1 MRSTGSQNNRGGW
14 RSGPEDGPPDLVQLF
29 KKFFLRFNYLHASL
43 GAVGL
48 SSLIILSIWLIS
60 GFFLVSAAE
69 QSVVLRFGKYIET
82 LSPGPH
88 WIPVLFES
96 RYTINTQRIE
106 SFPYESEMLTK
117 DENIVSVKVQVQYRI
132 TNLKD
137 YLFNIVTPVLTLQ
150 QAISSTLRQVV
161 GQMNLDPILTTGREE
176 LTQRVE
182 EQLRKTLQIYKS
194 GLDVR
199 EVTLQSVRPPEAVTA
214 AFDDVV
220 KAREDK
226 QRYIN
231 QAEAYAKKKVLI
243 AEGQIARI
251 EQEANAFRYSVVA
264 EATGA
269 TARYLALLKPYQQ
282 APIVTRERLY
292 LDTMTQVLNNTN
304 NIFVEGTGNNNM
316 LYLPQLFEKQNIL
329 GRSATVAAN
338 PNSDL
343 KLMGESLENMNEN
356 NEGAAQKI
364 SNTLERPSYSMGENS
379 Q

>member
-304 NIFVEGTGNNNM
+304 NIFVESTGNNNM

-338 PNSDL
+338 ANSDL

-356 NEGAAQKI
+356 NEGAAQKT
-364 SNTLERPSYSMGENS
+364 SNALERPSYSMGENS